1 MEKQKQMKK
10 RTLTAGTILLCLSA
24 ISFGQ
29 NSIKDFLHQNPQFF
43 GSTASVYY
51 CNDTT
56 DTPAPKDF
64 IPFHIDHI
72 ARHGSR
78 THDSKSMVP
87 NLYKLMNKADS
98 LNLLTREGKLLRN
111 QIDTIYHLMNHRWG
125 DLTPLGARQHRDMAR
140 RMYHRFRPAF
150 TPQDGKVTLVAQSTT
165 VPRSMASMAA
175 FVAEMRGYTP
185 TAEFSMDP
193 SNGYDNTLRFFKGKE
208 YQQYLSKGSWKKI
221 LRAYQEKH
229 TPTRLI
235 DRIFKKEW
243 EQIIPDPITFMTHL
257 YALTIILPN
266 TDYDI
271 SLYPWFTEEEKFDL
285 WSANNLSQYLRKAN
299 SIPGKGLP
307 VAIAKPLLKDMLV
320 TSQAAIDGNGVEANL
335 RFAHGENTIP
345 LLALL
350 GIENAAVVEADPE
363 KVAEVWQDFK
373 YNPMA
378 TNIQWIL
385 YKNTDGKIL
394 VKVLFNEQ
402 EIKLP
407 IDSEYAPYYDWELFQ
422 KYLARELIEF
432 SSEILNKAFDETNDV
447 DDLMQEAEGKLFEI
461 SQRNLKKDVTQI
473 DPVLSEAIRQIQ
485 IAANRS
491 DGLSGLQTGFHDI
504 DKITSGWQ
512 NSDLIIIAARPAMG
526 KTAFVLSMAKNMAVS
541 YNTPVAIFSL
551 EMSNVQLVNR
561 LIINTCEI
569 PGDKI
574 KSGQLAPFEWERL
587 MSRIE
592 ILRNAPIYI
601 DDTPSLS
608 VFELRT
614 KARRLV
620 REHGIKIIII
630 DYLQLMNASGMSFG
644 SREQEVST
652 ISRSLKQLAKELQIP
667 IIALSQLNRSVE
679 SRGNDKDGKE
689 GKRPQLSDL
698 RESGAIEQDAD
709 MVCFIH
715 RPEYYTRSK
724 EDANGNSI
732 EGLAEFII
740 AKHRSGA
747 TDTVNMKF
755 VSYLARFQ
763 NYDEDTRLTDF
774 SAPVTS
780 KFNTPDTSTPS
791 ATPLSGN
798 PDFLN
803 PPGSSNND
811 IPF

>member
-1 MEKQKQMKK
+1 
-10 RTLTAGTILLCLSA
+10 
-24 ISFGQ
+24 
-29 NSIKDFLHQNPQFF
+29 
-43 GSTASVYY
+43 
-51 CNDTT
+51 
-56 DTPAPKDF
+56 
-64 IPFHIDHI
+64 
-72 ARHGSR
+72 
-78 THDSKSMVP
+78 MVP
-87 NLYKLMNKADS
+87 NLYKLINKADS

-235 DRIFKKEW
+235 DRIFKKGW

-307 VAIAKPLLKDMLV
+307 VAIAKPLLKDMLA
-320 TSQAAIDGNGVEANL
+320 TSQAAIDGNGIEANL

-385 YKNTDGKIL
+385 YKNTDGKVL

-402 EIKLP
+402 ETKLP

-422 KYLARELIEF
+422 KYCE
-432 SSEILNKAFDETNDV
+432 K
-447 DDLMQEAEGKLFEI
+447 Q
-461 SQRNLKKDVTQI
+461 
-473 DPVLSEAIRQIQ
+473 
-485 IAANRS
+485 
-491 DGLSGLQTGFHDI
+491 
-504 DKITSGWQ
+504 
-512 NSDLIIIAARPAMG
+512 
-526 KTAFVLSMAKNMAVS
+526 MAK
-541 YNTPVAIFSL
+541 Y
-551 EMSNVQLVNR
+551 
-561 LIINTCEI
+561 
-569 PGDKI
+569 
-574 KSGQLAPFEWERL
+574 
-587 MSRIE
+587 
-592 ILRNAPIYI
+592 
-601 DDTPSLS
+601 
-608 VFELRT
+608 
-614 KARRLV
+614 
-620 REHGIKIIII
+620 
-630 DYLQLMNASGMSFG
+630 
-644 SREQEVST
+644 
-652 ISRSLKQLAKELQIP
+652 
-667 IIALSQLNRSVE
+667 
-679 SRGNDKDGKE
+679 
-689 GKRPQLSDL
+689 
-698 RESGAIEQDAD
+698 
-709 MVCFIH
+709 
-715 RPEYYTRSK
+715 
-724 EDANGNSI
+724 
-732 EGLAEFII
+732 
-740 AKHRSGA
+740 
-747 TDTVNMKF
+747 
-755 VSYLARFQ
+755 
-763 NYDEDTRLTDF
+763 
-774 SAPVTS
+774 
-780 KFNTPDTSTPS
+780 PDTTP
-791 ATPLSGN
+791 AL
-798 PDFLN
+798 
-803 PPGSSNND
+803 
-811 IPF
+811 

>member
-1 MEKQKQMKK
+1 MKK

-229 TPTRLI
+229 TPTRLRLI
-235 DRIFKKEW
+235 DRIFKKGW
-243 EQIIPDPITFMTHL
+243 EQIILDPITFMTHL

-307 VAIAKPLLKDMLV
+307 VAIAKPLLKDMLA

-422 KYLARELIEF
+422 KYCE
-432 SSEILNKAFDETNDV
+432 K
-447 DDLMQEAEGKLFEI
+447 Q
-461 SQRNLKKDVTQI
+461 
-473 DPVLSEAIRQIQ
+473 
-485 IAANRS
+485 
-491 DGLSGLQTGFHDI
+491 
-504 DKITSGWQ
+504 
-512 NSDLIIIAARPAMG
+512 
-526 KTAFVLSMAKNMAVS
+526 MAK
-541 YNTPVAIFSL
+541 Y
-551 EMSNVQLVNR
+551 
-561 LIINTCEI
+561 
-569 PGDKI
+569 
-574 KSGQLAPFEWERL
+574 
-587 MSRIE
+587 
-592 ILRNAPIYI
+592 
-601 DDTPSLS
+601 
-608 VFELRT
+608 
-614 KARRLV
+614 
-620 REHGIKIIII
+620 
-630 DYLQLMNASGMSFG
+630 
-644 SREQEVST
+644 
-652 ISRSLKQLAKELQIP
+652 
-667 IIALSQLNRSVE
+667 
-679 SRGNDKDGKE
+679 
-689 GKRPQLSDL
+689 
-698 RESGAIEQDAD
+698 
-709 MVCFIH
+709 
-715 RPEYYTRSK
+715 
-724 EDANGNSI
+724 
-732 EGLAEFII
+732 
-740 AKHRSGA
+740 
-747 TDTVNMKF
+747 
-755 VSYLARFQ
+755 
-763 NYDEDTRLTDF
+763 
-774 SAPVTS
+774 
-780 KFNTPDTSTPS
+780 PDTTP
-791 ATPLSGN
+791 AL
-798 PDFLN
+798 
-803 PPGSSNND
+803 
-811 IPF
+811 